1 MFAILLHLNPFS
13 SGKKKWSHCLR
24 SQLRKCWDNS
34 FLRSDQLSSN
44 KIKQAAECIGH
55 FVNENLRVR
64 LFIVFLFF
72 FYFCLIAAC
81 KMNTGE
87 DSVSQAHPADSFSC
101 LHEELLPHVS
111 DSESMNILSQVSSLY
126 RNGIHQL
133 SLQRVEQKTGRPLQQ
148 RQNHLYRTPCTPSVL
163 AFTVV
168 VLCLACWQGSQ
179 AAAPTGW

>member
-13 SGKKKWSHCLR
+13 SGKKWSHCLR

-34 FLRSDQLSSN
+34 FLRSNQLSSN
-44 KIKQAAECIGH
+44 KIRVHWTLCKRKPTCPPLHCIS
-55 FVNENLRVR
+55 V
-64 LFIVFLFF
+64 FF

-111 DSESMNILSQVSSLY
+111 DSESVNILSQVSSLY

-133 SLQRVEQKTGRPLQQ
+133 SLQRVDQKTGRPLQQ